1 MVEVIFLSDGVVDSE
16 NCCIFAVRKSCH
28 LAVVG
33 YYLNRRWCGFLF
45 FIASILLLNMGTPHD
60 FCHILLSRI

>member
-28 LAVVG
+28 LAVNG
-33 YYLNRRWCGFLF
+33 YYHNLRWCGFLF
-45 FIASILLLNMGTPHD
+45 IVSVPLLNMGIPYD
-60 FCHILLSRI
+60 LGSAKNQLG